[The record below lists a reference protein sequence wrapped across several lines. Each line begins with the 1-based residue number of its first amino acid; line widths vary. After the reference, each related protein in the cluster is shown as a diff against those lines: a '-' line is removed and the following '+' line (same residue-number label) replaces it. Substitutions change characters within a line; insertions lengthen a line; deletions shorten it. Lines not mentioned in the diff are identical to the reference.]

1 MVTTRRAFHRQ
12 NGGDALQVEGPSTS
26 SVRGRATAARG
37 RGRSAAHGAGNVGQP
52 QATDEGLERKDT
64 VQTGRI
70 GQLLKIW
77 SRCWAVRVDPYLL
90 PFVTVISASDTEE
103 PHSDAPAGDKGTR
116 IGGEDSSV
124 GQERLEPADEVGG
137 GDRETLSTG
146 GSSGSASSGLEGVDD
161 RGNNDDDGESDDVGD
176 GDVFRSN
183 FMGQL
188 ALSLKAALNVR
199 AGVRKAS
206 PAAGSSHP
214 KLGIASDPEA
224 IRWKPETQRQ
234 NVPRPGASTRVA
246 PGVGATKEKG
256 LAQQLLA
263 PPRVKPAEHAA
274 SSTSKEWFQLPAP
287 KITDEVKQEL
297 QLLRL
302 RGAYDPKRFYK
313 SFDNTKLPTHFQ
325 IGTVVDNPQDFYSSR
340 LTARQRGVSITQE
353 LLSDPALTATRK
365 KRYSKL
371 QKEATRF
378 QKIKKRKTDLVRK
391 VPKAKRPK
399 H

>member
-12 NGGDALQVEGPSTS
+12 NGTDVLQVEGPSTS
-26 SVRGRATAARG
+26 SVRGRATAGRG
-37 RGRSAAHGAGNVGQP
+37 RGRLAARGAGKARQP
-52 QATDEGLERKDT
+52 QATDNNLEARDT
-64 VQTGRI
+64 VQTGT
-70 GQLLKIW
+70 
-77 SRCWAVRVDPYLL
+77 SV
-90 PFVTVISASDTEE
+90 PFTEE
-103 PHSDAPAGDKGTR
+103 LSDASAGDKDTR
-116 IGGEDSSV
+116 IGGQDDNV
-124 GQERLEPADEVGG
+124 GQERLEPVDEVGG

-146 GSSGSASSGLEGVDD
+146 GSGGSASSSSGLGGVND
-161 RGNNDDDGESDDVGD
+161 RGNNDDDDDESDDGGEGD
-176 GDVFRSN
+176 ICSSN

-188 ALSLKAALNVR
+188 ALSLKAALHVR
-199 AGVRKAS
+199 AGVREAS

-234 NVPRPGASTRVA
+234 KLPRPDASTRVA

-256 LAQQLLA
+256 LAHQLLV
-263 PPRVKPAEHAA
+263 PPRVKPAEHTA

-287 KITDEVKQEL
+287 KITNEVKQEL

-313 SFDNTKLPTHFQ
+313 SFDNTKLPKHFQ
-325 IGTVVDNPQDFYSSR
+325 LGTVVDNPQDFYSSR

-353 LLSDPALTATRK
+353 LLSDPALTAIRK
-365 KRYSKL
+365 KRYAKL
-371 QKEATRF
+371 QEEATRY
-378 QKIKKRKTDLVRK
+378 QKVKKRKTDLVRNK